1 MQQGPSLDPAL
12 NTPLRAAPLQF
23 LHIPLRRTH
32 DIPDTVTVTAPRVL
46 SGHESE
52 DLFEH
57 RLVARD
63 REWAR
68 VAEPELLLGL
78 HEKLLEERVVQIRGA
93 DHESPRI
100 GAHADRYVARGHVCR
115 NPALRG
121 PSRGVDLGCC
131 GGLGPPAA
139 EHLAEPDDV
148 LDLAA
153 FSDAGRHWR
162 GCREISRCE
171 EYELV
176 FCLSK
181 ERGRER
187 VERRRWDL

>member
-12 NTPLRAAPLQF
+12 GTPLRAAAPLQF

-32 DIPDTVTVTAPRVL
+32 DISVTITVTATAPQVF

-78 HEKLLEERVVQIRGA
+78 REKLLEERVVQIRGA

-100 GAHADRYVARGHVCR
+100 GAHADRYVARGHVGR
-115 NPALRG
+115 NPSRWG
-121 PSRGVDLGCC
+121 PSRGVDLGCY

-139 EHLAEPDDV
+139 EHLAEPDNV

-153 FSDAGRHWR
+153 FSDAGRHCR

-176 FCLSK
+176 FCLS
-181 ERGRER
+181 REG
-187 VERRRWDL
+187 ES